1 VNILAPLTGQTVS
14 GTTIVSANAVD
25 SVGVTQVQFYLDGQ
39 PLGAPVDDQPYA
51 IQWDTTTATNGTHT
65 LTAVATNESN
75 ETTTS
80 APVTV
85 TVQNPAPNPP
95 CFVQDAH
102 VSVHGKNSV
111 TTPTFTTAAPGDTL
125 LAFVSADGPG
135 KANGQTATVSG
146 AGLTWKLV
154 DRENTS
160 FGDAE
165 IWSATASTQLSN
177 VAVTSKLGKTGYNE
191 LLSVVAYEDTDG
203 IGATAVAAAPTGA
216 PSLSLVTSGP
226 GSLVFAVGHDWDNAV
241 ARTVGP
247 NQSILDQYLDTSTGD
262 TYWSQYT
269 SAVLGNAMSSVTIND
284 TSPTTDQWDLAAVEL
299 LSDDG

>member
-1 VNILAPLTGQTVS
+1 M
-14 GTTIVSANAVD
+14 SANAVD
-25 SVGVTQVQFYLDGQ
+25 NVGVTQVQFYLDGNK
-39 PLGAPVDDQPYA
+39 LDSPVLDQPYA
-51 IQWDTTTATNGTHT
+51 IDWNTTQATNGTHT
-65 LTAVATNESN
+65 LTAVATNEGG

-80 APVTV
+80 APITV

-95 CFVQDAH
+95 CFVQDVH

-111 TTPTFTTAAPGDTL
+111 TTPTFTTAAAGDTL

-146 AGLTWKLV
+146 AGLTWTLV
-154 DRENTS
+154 ARENTS

-177 VAVTSKLGKTGYNE
+177 VAVTSKLGTNGYNE
-191 LLSVVAYEDTDG
+191 FVSVVAYEDTNG
-203 IGATAVAAAPTGA
+203 TGA
-216 PSLSLVTSGP
+216 SAVNAAKTGPPTVSLVTSGP

-241 ARTVGP
+241 ARTLGP
-247 NQSILDQYLDTSTGD
+247 NQTILDQYLDTSTGD

-269 SAVLGNAMSSVTIND
+269 SAVLGNTMSSVTIND
-284 TSPTTDQWDLAAVEL
+284 TAPTTDQWDLAAVEL
-299 LSDDG
+299 TSDDD